1 MKATI
6 AYVYKHNSRSLSLGN
21 EKSLQQKPLTIPS
34 VAGGWATHLKY
45 MVVKLDHFPEIG
57 MIIKNLL
64 YIYIYIHRH
73 PVCHFPFFLLPLP
86 LSCHCCWMAWSSLD
100 LWHVEVPLVRGTC
113 ESWPFE
119 RDFAHP
125 KLSRKKMPR
134 ERSEPPPKQEPVR
147 IDSAQL
153 EKVRFLF
160 SNIRI
165 LEFWE
170 MAEECMFQGYW
181 KIWKLKVARLHV
193 SLPVAQEHLIYTE
206 IPHVSG
212 FWCYIKSRWRKHT
225 RIRISIALVIVFGS
239 YFRLEARLSNL
250 KRWCLPTLAWLFG
263 PCRGPR
269 SQVCDGNLHSS
280 HYQDAANP
288 TMLHVPKSLHIPWT
302 TEDMSISRLIN
313 T

>member
-1 MKATI
+1 
-6 AYVYKHNSRSLSLGN
+6 
-21 EKSLQQKPLTIPS
+21 
-34 VAGGWATHLKY
+34 
-45 MVVKLDHFPEIG
+45 
-57 MIIKNLL
+57 
-64 YIYIYIHRH
+64 
-73 PVCHFPFFLLPLP
+73 
-86 LSCHCCWMAWSSLD
+86 MAWLSLD

-125 KLSRKKMPR
+125 KLSRKKHAPR
-134 ERSEPPPKQEPVR
+134 TVRTPPKTRAGQNR
-147 IDSAQL
+147 LGSL
-153 EKVRFLF
+153 EKVRFPF

-170 MAEECMFQGYW
+170 MAEEWMFQGHW
-181 KIWKLKVARLHV
+181 KIWKLKVASLHV
-193 SLPVAQEHLIYTE
+193 SPPVAQEHLIYTE
-206 IPHVSG
+206 IPNVSG

-225 RIRISIALVIVFGS
+225 RIRVSIALVIVFGS

-280 HYQDAANP
+280 HQDAANP
-288 TMLHVPKSLHIPWT
+288 TMVHVPKSLHIPWT
-302 TEDMSISRLIN
+302 TEDMSISRRIN

>member
-1 MKATI
+1 
-6 AYVYKHNSRSLSLGN
+6 
-21 EKSLQQKPLTIPS
+21 
-34 VAGGWATHLKY
+34 
-45 MVVKLDHFPEIG
+45 MVEPPIWKTWDLVKLDHFPEIG
-57 MIIKNLL
+57 MIIKNLF
-64 YIYIYIHRH
+64 YIYIYTS
-73 PVCHFPFFLLPLP
+73 PPSLPLP
-86 LSCHCCWMAWSSLD
+86 LLPSAPTSFLSLLLDGLIVSGSLACRSPTGPWDVRIMA
-100 LWHVEVPLVRGTC
+100 VRKGLCPPQTF
-113 ESWPFE
+113 S
-119 RDFAHP
+119 
-125 KLSRKKMPR
+125 KKKCP
-134 ERSEPPPKQEPVR
+134 ENGPNPPQNKSRSESTRLNWRKCG
-147 IDSAQL
+147 
-153 EKVRFLF
+153 FFF

-170 MAEECMFQGYW
+170 MAEECMFQGHW

-206 IPHVSG
+206 IPNVSG

-225 RIRISIALVIVFGS
+225 RIRVSIALVIVFGS

-302 TEDMSISRLIN
+302 TEDMSISRRIN